1 MLYKKRVIAI
11 KHETTPGTAIA
22 LSAGDAAFNA
32 YDITIVPNITVE
44 EHIKPGGFDRNAGV
58 AGARQGTCTFKT
70 MLAATDG
77 AVPTWASVCLPACGW
92 KNTSGFFEPVAEAP
106 GTNVK
111 TVTIG
116 VYSDGKLFSI
126 YGAMGTFRIV
136 FPNGRPCYIE
146 WTFTGKWAA
155 VTDTALLSPT
165 YPTASVLRYATATTT
180 FNSVALCV
188 ESLTLDAVN
197 TVVMRECATD
207 ATGFHT
213 ALVTDRYSKLTA
225 NPESALVATRN
236 PHGQLVAGTE
246 AEFTLSMPTGTENL
260 VFLAAKAQV
269 LSVGDGD
276 RNGIMVDDL
285 EFGLNTSFLIEFGV

>member
-1 MLYKKRVIAI
+1 MLRKKRLIAI

-22 LSAGDAAFNA
+22 LANGDAAFNA
-32 YDITIVPNITVE
+32 YDITITPNINVE
-44 EHIKPGGFDRNAGV
+44 EHVKPGGFDRNGGNP
-58 AGARQGTCTFKT
+58 GARQGTCTFKT
-70 MLAATDG
+70 MLAATDS

-92 KNTSGFFEPVAEAP
+92 KNTTGLFEPVAEAP
-106 GTNVK
+106 GTNAK

-136 FPNGRPCYIE
+136 CPNGRPCYIE

-155 VTDTALLSPT
+155 VTDTALLTPT
-165 YPTASVLRYATATTT
+165 YPTDTVLRYATATTT

-188 ESLTLDAVN
+188 ESLTLDAGN

-225 NPESALVATRN
+225 NPESALVASRN

-246 AEFTLSMPTGTENL
+246 AAFSLSMPYGTDSL
-260 VFLAAKAQV
+260 VFAATKAQV
-269 LSVGDGD
+269 LSVGDGN

-285 EFGLNTSFLIEFGV
+285 EFGLNTSFSLEFGA

>member
-1 MLYKKRVIAI
+1 MLYKKRLIAI
-11 KHETTPGTAIA
+11 KHETTAGTAIA
-22 LSAGDAAFNA
+22 LSGTDAQFNA
-32 YDITIVPNITVE
+32 YDITIVPNINVE
-44 EHIKPGGFDRNAGV
+44 EHVKQSGFDRNAGV
-58 AGARQGTCTFKT
+58 PGARQGTCTFKT

-77 AVPTWASVCLPACGW
+77 AVPKWAEVCLPACGW
-92 KNTSGFFEPVAEAP
+92 KNTSGLFEPVAESP
-106 GTNVK
+106 GSNVK

-116 VYSDGKLFSI
+116 VYADGKLFSI

-136 FPNGRPCYIE
+136 CPNGRPCYVE

-155 VTDTALLSPT
+155 VTDTALLTPT
-165 YPTASVLRYATATTT
+165 YPTDTVMRYATATTT

-188 ESLTLDAVN
+188 ESLTLDAGN

-213 ALVTDRYSKLTA
+213 ALVTDRFSKLTA
-225 NPESALVATRN
+225 NPESALVASRN

-246 AEFTLSMPTGTENL
+246 AAFSLSMSYGTDA
-260 VFLAAKAQV
+260 LAIGATKAQV
-269 LSVGDGD
+269 LSVGDGN

-285 EFGLNTSFLIEFGV
+285 EFGLNTSFTMEFAA

>member
-1 MLYKKRVIAI
+1 MLYKKRLIAI

-22 LSAGDAAFNA
+22 LANGDASFNA
-32 YDITIVPNITVE
+32 YDISITPNITVE
-44 EHIKPGGFDRNAGV
+44 EHMKQNGFDRNAGV
-58 AGARQGTCTFKT
+58 AGARMGTVTFKT
-70 MLAATDG
+70 HIAATDG

-92 KNTSGFFEPVAEAP
+92 KNSSGLFEPIAEDP
-106 GTNVK
+106 GTNAK

-116 VYSDGKLFSI
+116 VYAAGKLLSI
-126 YGAMGTFRIV
+126 YGAMGTFRMV
-136 FPNGRPCYIE
+136 FPNGRTAYTE

-155 VTDTALLSPT
+155 VTDTALLTPT
-165 YPTASVLRYATATTT
+165 YPTDASIRYATATTT

-188 ESLTLDAVN
+188 ESLTLDAGN

-225 NPESALVATRN
+225 NPESALVASRN

-246 AEFTLSMPTGTENL
+246 AAFALSMSYGTDSL
-260 VFLAAKAQV
+260 VYSALNAQV

-276 RNGIMVDDL
+276 RNGIMIDDI
-285 EFGLNTSFLIEFGV
+285 EFGLNTSFSIEFGA